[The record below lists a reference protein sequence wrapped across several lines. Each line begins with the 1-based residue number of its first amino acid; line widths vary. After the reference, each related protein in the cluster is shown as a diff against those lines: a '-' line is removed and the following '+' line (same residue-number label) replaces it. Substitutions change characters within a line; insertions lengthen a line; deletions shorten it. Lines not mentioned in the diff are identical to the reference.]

1 MGAVTITPFE
11 NGGSLLHAVTNHLFG
26 SVGGII
32 LGIAVLFACLTTAIG
47 LTTSFSDY
55 FQTLLPRVSYKKIAA
70 FVCLFSFVIS
80 NVGLSQLIK
89 IALPILLIIYPVTVT
104 LILLSFMRRFIKHR
118 KSVYIVGMGFTFIV
132 AFLYGLDTAGLSLGS
147 VSVWVRE
154 LPFYELGLSW
164 VLPGAIGSILGALPF
179 LNKTAASA
187 AAVQE

>member
-1 MGAVTITPFE
+1 MQMCIRDRYTILCGLGAAAFLGIVYFMLTYVGAMTITPFE

-89 IALPILLIIYPVTVT
+89 IALPDVYKRQPRGGANLI
-104 LILLSFMRRFIKHR
+104 K
-118 KSVYIVGMGFTFIV
+118 G
-132 AFLYGLDTAGLSLGS
+132 
-147 VSVWVRE
+147 VSVRIEVCN
-154 LPFYELGLSW
+154 ST
-164 VLPGAIGSILGALPF
+164 S
-179 LNKTAASA
+179 
-187 AAVQE
+187 